1 MNQNGIL
8 GRNHGYL
15 TIILYILLVIIIT
28 GSFSY

>member
-1 MNQNGIL
+1 MNQTGIS
-8 GRNHGYL
+8 GRGHGYL